1 MKFWNGWQSDHQSK
15 ANYGHSTTVAWKSLL
30 HGIGSERFDG
40 NFLQTSVQVSN
51 QHTKKVSCDKQSVLF
66 VNENLGYSW

>member
-1 MKFWNGWQSDHQSK
+1 MK
-15 ANYGHSTTVAWKSLL
+15 VAPIQVLRTDYMKMMLESWKSLL

-51 QHTKKVSCDKQSVLF
+51 QHTKKMGCDKQSVLF
-66 VNENLGYSW
+66 VNENLGYS